1 MNYLKLASIL
11 AAFSLLLIACA
22 DQKPASN
29 TTAEN
34 VSPPRNT
41 AMNTSEK
48 TPEPMVEN
56 TLEAGKTLYANNCA
70 KCHKD
75 DGTGGKVE
83 IDGKTLKADDLTKD
97 KRIKMPDE
105 KMLQIISDGIEDEG
119 MPAMKDKLS
128 QNEMKWIVR
137 YVRSE
142 IQKIELKPVGRSG
155 E

>member
-11 AAFSLLLIACA
+11 ATFSLLLIACA

-34 VSPPRNT
+34 VSPRNT
-41 AMNTSEK
+41 AVNIPEK
-48 TPEPMVEN
+48 SPEPMVEN

-70 KCHKD
+70 KCHKE

-97 KRIKMPDE
+97 KRVKMPDE

-137 YVRSE
+137 YVRIG
-142 IQKIELKPVGRSG
+142 IQKIGSTPVGRSG

>member
-1 MNYLKLASIL
+1 MLFLKCVAVA
-11 AAFSLLLIACA
+11 AAFSLLLIACVA
-22 DQKPASN
+22 DQNVSN
-29 TTAEN
+29 TAVDKIKGASTAT
-34 VSPPRNT
+34 P
-41 AMNTSEK
+41 AEK

-70 KCHKD
+70 KCHKE

-97 KRIKMPDE
+97 KRVKMPDE

-137 YVRSE
+137 YVRTE